1 MNHTKRIFTG
11 CIVVLALVAASA
23 SATVFAASAYTT
35 RAEAVAGITGR
46 TIDSVIAER
55 KESGKTYGSMA
66 ADAGKLDEFKT
77 EMLEMKKDNLAA
89 QVEAGTITQE
99 KADAI
104 LKAIDENRAVCDGTG
119 SSKIGQGS
127 GAKFGSNGTG
137 QGLGGA
143 NRGAGMGRSQGGGR
157 HMNNGA
163 CADQ

>member
-11 CIVVLALVAASA
+11 CIVALALVATSV
-23 SATVFAASAYTT
+23 TVFAASDYTT

-77 EMLEMKKDNLAA
+77 EMHEMKKDNLAA

-104 LKAIDENRAVCDGTG
+104 LKAIDENRVVCDGTG
-119 SSKIGQGS
+119 SSKIGQGF

-137 QGLGGA
+137 QGLGGTK
-143 NRGAGMGRSQGGGR
+143 RGAGMGRIQGGSR